1 MDTINITI
9 VNSCPQTDESQLQM
23 PTRAGIVLHRLG
35 DMSRSRGSDA
45 KDDQS
50 ASGCVPE
57 RPRHG
62 EHVRIVKDRFVMGRS
77 NETKDS
83 AIRVRMDQSGEAIK
97 RQNREGQHGENPY
110 TKVER
115 GVPCLHESRETI
127 KTRIEVEPRFPG
139 SHESRSEDY
148 KSNQTNRNK

>member
-9 VNSCPQTDESQLQM
+9 VNSCPQTGESQLQM

-35 DMSRSRGSDA
+35 VMSRSRGSDA
-45 KDDQS
+45 KDDES

-62 EHVRIVKDRFVMGRS
+62 EHVRIVKDRSVMGRS

-83 AIRVRMDQSGEAIK
+83 AICVRMDQSAEAIE
-97 RQNREGQHGENPY
+97 RQNREGQHGENHY
-110 TKVER
+110 TEVER
-115 GVPCLHESRETI
+115 GSPCPH
-127 KTRIEVEPRFPG
+127 
-139 SHESRSEDY
+139 
-148 KSNQTNRNK
+148 NKRL